1 MGLFRRLFGRK
12 TPENNRHEEL
22 ILGLPSQ
29 ASANYFATM
38 GKMQEAIRT
47 RNYERAAELVR
58 DNLKQIPGWVREHCR
73 EYGSF
78 DIRSIPAIEKGG
90 RVLAFIGDDEGLVD
104 MHNIVSSMPELRAW
118 TKIVEEHQH
127 DRHLFQAIIEAVR
140 THPNCLQ
147 TDIKNLIREEDA
159 RHVANLIAYIER
171 AGKIVRIKTGCTH
184 RLMLT
189 GSKDIPPKP
198 PKRIVQ
204 CHRKDRQPMKCFE
217 VDLSSIP
224 YVPLPHSPSNWT
236 ESQVNFLVDKVDYPE
251 DFFVIHDTDWQVVSV
266 EKIPFKERP
275 DTAFRLMYPTQAG
288 LLAIDDLGNA
298 EDMGEIES
306 AALRYDRSGNVAV
319 KRALS
324 HNVYRLSVHPCGHG
338 LIAMSREC
346 VLHAYD
352 DNLEL
357 LFETQLADAPEIK
370 ALQKRFVIQNDQ
382 LKNHIRCVALSE
394 DATRYLFTAVDE
406 ACCVDS
412 SGQGLWHI
420 KLPIK
425 EGWERIATPSDK
437 YGTSTDIQ
445 HALTLMGLSLPITPE
460 EIKQRYR
467 ALAKQWHP
475 DLHPNNPEAEQRMKE
490 INAAAEMLTGID
502 ANAFQRYAEKAQ
514 YRNVLKQTKIEM
526 DGTKIVVNFIAGEL
540 LASDWI
546 YAAAF
551 AAGSDSVY
559 LASYSGRIVHVD
571 KNGKGLHAYDIGNI
585 PTKIVDTGDYLYLLT
600 GTRLYVIQDNKLH
613 TLVDTFYSG
622 DLVVAQT
629 GFGLLEKKRLRWYR
643 KDGTYLG
650 SVDTKNPIRRV
661 YSIPDG
667 MVVETRQR
675 RALIRGAPVWW
686 EQQLRRTKI
695 NDQYPKGNCGSL

>member
-1 MGLFRRLFGRK
+1 
-12 TPENNRHEEL
+12 
-22 ILGLPSQ
+22 
-29 ASANYFATM
+29 
-38 GKMQEAIRT
+38 
-47 RNYERAAELVR
+47 
-58 DNLKQIPGWVREHCR
+58 
-73 EYGSF
+73 
-78 DIRSIPAIEKGG
+78 
-90 RVLAFIGDDEGLVD
+90 
-104 MHNIVSSMPELRAW
+104 
-118 TKIVEEHQH
+118 
-127 DRHLFQAIIEAVR
+127 
-140 THPNCLQ
+140 
-147 TDIKNLIREEDA
+147 
-159 RHVANLIAYIER
+159 
-171 AGKIVRIKTGCTH
+171 
-184 RLMLT
+184 
-189 GSKDIPPKP
+189 
-198 PKRIVQ
+198 
-204 CHRKDRQPMKCFE
+204 
-217 VDLSSIP
+217 
-224 YVPLPHSPSNWT
+224 
-236 ESQVNFLVDKVDYPE
+236 
-251 DFFVIHDTDWQVVSV
+251 
-266 EKIPFKERP
+266 
-275 DTAFRLMYPTQAG
+275 
-288 LLAIDDLGNA
+288 
-298 EDMGEIES
+298 
-306 AALRYDRSGNVAV
+306 
-319 KRALS
+319 
-324 HNVYRLSVHPCGHG
+324 
-338 LIAMSREC
+338 
-346 VLHAYD
+346 
-352 DNLEL
+352 
-357 LFETQLADAPEIK
+357 
-370 ALQKRFVIQNDQ
+370 
-382 LKNHIRCVALSE
+382 
-394 DATRYLFTAVDE
+394 
-406 ACCVDS
+406 
-412 SGQGLWHI
+412 
-420 KLPIK
+420 
-425 EGWERIATPSDK
+425 
-437 YGTSTDIQ
+437 
-445 HALTLMGLSLPITPE
+445 MGLSLPITPE

-686 EQQLRRTKI
+686 E
-695 NDQYPKGNCGSL
+695 